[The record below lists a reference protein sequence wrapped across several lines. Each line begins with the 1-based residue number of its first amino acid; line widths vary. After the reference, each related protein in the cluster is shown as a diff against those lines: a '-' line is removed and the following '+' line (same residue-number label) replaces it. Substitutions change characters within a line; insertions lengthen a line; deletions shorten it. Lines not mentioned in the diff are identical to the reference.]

1 MAKEST
7 ISKLEAHEKECALR
21 YSFIEKQLQDIDSRL
36 EKGNVRF
43 SKLEAMIWGLYV
55 VAAAFGASKYLG
67 LG

>member
-21 YSFIEKQLQDIDSRL
+21 YGFIEKQLQDIDSRL

>member
-1 MAKEST
+1 MTKEST
-7 ISKLEAHEKECALR
+7 ISKLEAHEKECALL
-21 YSFIEKQLQDIDSRL
+21 YGFIEKQLEDIDSRL

-55 VAAAFGASKYLG
+55 VSAAFGASKYLG